1 MKIKEELPRRQIEVN
16 VQNFQGTQEY
26 VASEQLLSAVNVAI
40 ALQKPLLIKGEPGTG
55 KTMLAEAV
63 AKSLGKKLII
73 WNIKSTTKAQDGLY
87 MYDTIQRLYDGQ
99 FGENDVHDISQ
110 YIKLGK
116 LGEAFDSD
124 EQVILLIDEIDKA
137 DLEFPND
144 LLWELDQMEF
154 YIHETKRTVKA
165 KQRPIVII
173 TSNAEKELPDAFLR
187 RCIFHYID
195 FPDKAL
201 MEEIVKVHFPNVDDA
216 LLKNAM
222 DVFYEIRSFR
232 DIRKKPSTSELID
245 WVNALQIGGIPVDKI
260 KKELP
265 FIGVVVK
272 KDEDMETARR
282 GNY

>member
-1 MKIKEELPRRQIEVN
+1 MFFKKKNFQGGIVVN
-16 VQNFQGTQEY
+16 TQNFQGTQEY
-26 VASEQLLSAVNVAI
+26 VASEQLLAAVNVAI

-116 LGEAFDSD
+116 LGEAFDSE

-165 KQRPIVII
+165 KRRPIVII

-195 FPDKAL
+195 FPDKTL
-201 MEEIVKVHFPNVDDA
+201 MEEIVRVHFPNVDDA

-245 WVNALQIGGIPVDKI
+245 WINALQIGGIPVEKI